1 MDKDQNKN
9 IYFFLDEAK
18 DNAEQQDVETNE
30 EQIKKMMEEL
40 EQYDELNNLESEKYN
55 CLFNNDLFDY
65 TDNDDLNYYID
76 KLSYNCDEMYYD
88 ELYTVKDLL
97 KICQY
102 YGIDKNIKSSKCK
115 KPDII
120 STIIYFESLPE
131 NKAIVKQRH
140 RMWAYVTELLNDKKM
155 RKYILF

>member
-1 MDKDQNKN
+1 MDKDQNMN
-9 IYFFLDEAK
+9 IIFFLDEPQGNNK
-18 DNAEQQDVETNE
+18 QDMETNE
-30 EQIKKMMEEL
+30 QQLKKMMEEL
-40 EQYDELNNLESEKYN
+40 EQYDILNDLESANHNE
-55 CLFNNDLFDY
+55 LINNNFLDY
-65 TDNDDLNYYID
+65 TDNNDLNYYID
-76 KLSYNCDEMYYD
+76 KMSYNCDELYYD

-115 KPDII
+115 KLDII

-131 NKAIVKQRH
+131 NKAIVRQRH
-140 RMWAYVTELLNDKKM
+140 RMWAYITELLNDKIM